1 AGTGQPIKTV
11 GCLHRALT
19 VNLIFSLRALAA
31 PEMPQGRKIPRR
43 HAAQSSAIRWPRSN
57 SQPANL
63 QVAGLCCLLTRP
75 RQRQLCLL

>member
-1 AGTGQPIKTV
+1 
-11 GCLHRALT
+11 

-31 PEMPQGRKIPRR
+31 PKMPQGRKIPRR

-63 QVAGLCCLLTRP
+63 QVAGQNCHPSL
-75 RQRQLCLL
+75 